1 MHIHTNTF
9 DKSGFA
15 PMKLSVLQRILLTT
29 DGRVT
34 DIIQAYSNE
43 SIYAVKLSQEVE
55 TLVEPIPVL
64 EITNK
69 HQILRRKVLLRGKK
83 SQTNFLYA
91 DSLLVSD
98 RFDKKIK
105 DDLILSDKPI
115 GKLILDYKI
124 ETYREILNWGIEQAE
139 SIAEYFQI
147 DTQATVINR
156 TYRIFAYHS
165 PIMLITEKFPA
176 SYFRY

>member
-9 DKSGFA
+9 EKSSFN
-15 PMKLSVLQRILLTT
+15 PMKLSVLERILLTI

-55 TLVEPIPVL
+55 TLVEAIPVL

-69 HQILRRKVLLRGKK
+69 HRILRRKVLLRSKK

-91 DSLLVSD
+91 DSLLVFD
-98 RFDKKIK
+98 EAGRFDIIGRKKI
-105 DDLILSDKPI
+105 LSTK
-115 GKLILDYKI
+115 
-124 ETYREILNWGIEQAE
+124 R
-139 SIAEYFQI
+139 S
-147 DTQATVINR
+147 R
-156 TYRIFAYHS
+156 
-165 PIMLITEKFPA
+165 
-176 SYFRY
+176 